1 MRQLARSIGMLTVLI
16 LVSCARAPNPAPPKA
31 APSAAAPDAAAAPVA
46 AAPSMPASLADWA
59 HGAQIFD
66 GLGSFHRK
74 ISSTSAEAQ
83 QYFNQG
89 MRFMW
94 AFNHDEASRSFAR
107 AAELDPKCAICLW
120 GVALTVGPN
129 YNMPMMA
136 QPRAKV
142 AFESLERATQ
152 LLDRASPAEQAL
164 ISALKTRYP
173 HPTALDPSNEGPVL
187 EAYAGAM
194 RNVAKEFPR
203 DSDIQTMYAESL
215 MNINAWKLWTPE
227 GKPAPGTDEI
237 VRTLESVIAR
247 EPMHPGANHYYVHA
261 IESSQ
266 HPEKAIAAAERLRG
280 MMPGAGHLEHM
291 PAHIMQRVGRYEEA
305 AEANRKGA
313 AADRAYLSKT
323 QPLDYYPMY
332 VAHNFQFLGYSAA
345 MEGRRAEA
353 LDAMRQLRAAFPEDA
368 MLAMPGVDWYGAEP
382 FLVMVRFALWDE
394 ILAEPQPNPAL
405 KALTGGYLFARAT
418 ALAAKDRTTEAT
430 QAIAEL
436 EKVRASVPADA
447 VAGLNTA
454 PDVLALAASIAK
466 SRIELAQHNR
476 DAAIATLTEA
486 VALEDRLMYD
496 EPADWFFPVRHLLGA
511 ELLKAGK
518 SVQAEAVYREDLRRN
533 PNNGWSLFGLA
544 QALRAQHKLSAA
556 AAIDVKFREAWK
568 RSDVTLTASTM

>member
-1 MRQLARSIGMLTVLI
+1 MLQLARSIGMLTVLI
-16 LVSCARAPNPAPPKA
+16 LVSCTRAPNPAPPKA
-31 APSAAAPDAAAAPVA
+31 APSAAAPAAAAAPVPV
-46 AAPSMPASLADWA
+46 APSMPASFADWA

-83 QYFNQG
+83 QYFDQG

-136 QPRAKV
+136 EPRAKV

-152 LLDRASPAEQAL
+152 LLGQASPAERAL

-187 EAYAGAM
+187 QAYAGAM
-194 RNVAKEFPR
+194 RSVAKEFPR
-203 DSDIQTMYAESL
+203 DADIQTMYAESL

-266 HPEKAIAAAERLRG
+266 HPEKAIAAAERLRD
-280 MMPGAGHLEHM
+280 MMPAAGHLEHM

-353 LDAMRQLRAAFPEDA
+353 LDAMRQLRAAFTEDA

-382 FLVMVRFALWDE
+382 FLVMVRFGLWDE

-418 ALAAKDRTTEAT
+418 ALAAKDRTTEAR

-436 EKVRASVPADA
+436 EKVRAAVPADA

-476 DAAIATLTEA
+476 DAAITTLTAA
-486 VALEDRLMYD
+486 VALEDKLMYD

-511 ELLKAGK
+511 ELLKASK

-544 QALRAQHKLSAA
+544 QALRAQHKLNAA
-556 AAIDVKFREAWK
+556 AAIDEKFREAWK
-568 RSDVTLTASTM
+568 RSDVTLTGSTM